1 MKRVIQNTTF
11 TKMMF
16 TFIGLGLVPMLL
28 LSMMFLERYSRY
40 LENTAVS
47 NYSQI
52 TRYFSK
58 NVDAILDSADE
69 AMLGLYEYETD
80 EEKSLADVLK
90 DDSLSQSD
98 RAACVTEMFQ
108 EVVARSPYISSLRFV
123 DQRGTIYS
131 MYKDQ
136 SKIMRKDAKAFYT
149 SSKVMEGDVRSLR
162 ILRTMDESDICINTE
177 DFIFHMVRCYMD
189 TSSTAKARKEVL
201 GTLFLNINVTVI
213 AEQMAEMETQE
224 GRFYVYDPKEHCY
237 LYSQDQ
243 ADYLNGAD
251 PLALEASMITGS
263 RGLFKEQSHWIFYEQ
278 IGQSP
283 EYAVLKIDDRY
294 ISGAFMKNGIL
305 FLMIL
310 LFSGGVLT
318 VLYMLFS
325 RWMNAPVRQIKAA
338 MEAVENGNLD
348 VQVDIRTKD
357 EMAYVAE
364 GFNKMVK
371 ELQSYIDQVYVARIC
386 QKDAELNALKMQ
398 IQPHYLY
405 NTLDVIRMTAL
416 AEQDEKTAG
425 LLEALARHL
434 RYVMG
439 RQQDR
444 VPLKQELQFMWD
456 YASIIKV
463 RYEDRIK
470 IEIAVEKKDMDLR
483 IPKLIL
489 QPIVENCIKHGL
501 REKEG
506 TGHVVIHVERK
517 ADFLEIVV
525 MDDGVGM
532 KEEQVVKMQEVL
544 DHPKIGYTGDDG
556 IISVGMKNVYD
567 RIKLNCG
574 REYGF
579 TIQSVEGMGTIVTY
593 CLPIW
598 EE

>member
-1 MKRVIQNTTF
+1 
-11 TKMMF
+11 
-16 TFIGLGLVPMLL
+16 
-28 LSMMFLERYSRY
+28 
-40 LENTAVS
+40 
-47 NYSQI
+47 
-52 TRYFSK
+52 
-58 NVDAILDSADE
+58 
-69 AMLGLYEYETD
+69 
-80 EEKSLADVLK
+80 
-90 DDSLSQSD
+90 
-98 RAACVTEMFQ
+98 
-108 EVVARSPYISSLRFV
+108 
-123 DQRGTIYS
+123 
-131 MYKDQ
+131 
-136 SKIMRKDAKAFYT
+136 
-149 SSKVMEGDVRSLR
+149 
-162 ILRTMDESDICINTE
+162 
-177 DFIFHMVRCYMD
+177 
-189 TSSTAKARKEVL
+189 
-201 GTLFLNINVTVI
+201 
-213 AEQMAEMETQE
+213 
-224 GRFYVYDPKEHCY
+224 
-237 LYSQDQ
+237 
-243 ADYLNGAD
+243 
-251 PLALEASMITGS
+251 MITGS

-278 IGQSP
+278 IGQTP
-283 EYAVLKIDDRY
+283 EYAVLKINDRY